1 MRIDAGDGG
10 GLLWMRGPVCQSVSR
25 VRPRTVPMLALGGR
39 AAYRSAGHATCAPG
53 ANMDPLRLT
62 RRHLLASLAAA
73 GLGASLPA
81 CAEKT
86 AQAPASTPTPTPRRK
101 ESVGVALVG
110 LGGYATH
117 QLAPGLQL
125 AGHCHLAGIVTGSPE
140 KIPAWQQQHGIPDRN
155 VYSYDD
161 FDRIADNPE
170 IQAVYIVTPNDLHK
184 PLTLR
189 AANAGK
195 HVWCEKP
202 MAMDAAEGQAMV
214 DACRANKVQLT
225 IGYRLQHEPNTRRLM
240 AMARERPFGKI
251 LGVRAEAGFHA
262 YDNVDPARKPW
273 RLLPQH
279 GGGAMYDMGVYSLN
293 AARYT
298 SGQEPVAV
306 SARQEIRRPHLFE
319 GVDETMHF
327 TLEFADGSVA
337 ECATSFGGNMNLL
350 RADCERGWYELSPF
364 QTYDGLKGSASD
376 GQVFADAVPHQQAHQ
391 MDGDALAII
400 NGTAPRVP
408 GEEGVRDMRV
418 VDAIYASA
426 RDGGRRITL

>member
-1 MRIDAGDGG
+1 MH
-10 GLLWMRGPVCQSVSR
+10 M
-25 VRPRTVPMLALGGR
+25 
-39 AAYRSAGHATCAPG
+39 PG
-53 ANMDPLRLT
+53 LT
-62 RRHLLASLAAA
+62 RRHLLAAMAGAGIGAA
-73 GLGASLPA
+73 LPA
-81 CAEKT
+81 RAGTEATPPK
-86 AQAPASTPTPTPRRK
+86 PARK
-101 ESVGVALVG
+101 DSIGVALVG

-125 AGHCHLAGIVTGSPE
+125 AEHCHLAGIVTGSPE
-140 KIPAWQQQHGIPDRN
+140 KIPAWQEKYGIPDGN
-155 VYSYDD
+155 VYGYDD
-161 FDRIADNPE
+161 FDRIADNPA

-240 AMARERPFGKI
+240 AMAKEKPYGKI
-251 LGVRAEAGFHA
+251 LQVRAHAGFHA
-262 YDNVDPARKPW
+262 YDDVDPARKPW

-306 SARQEIRRPHLFE
+306 TARQEIHRPQLFD

-327 TLEFADGSVA
+327 TLEFADGLVA
-337 ECATSFGGNMNLL
+337 DCATSFGQEMNVL

-364 QTYDGLKGSASD
+364 QSYDGLKGRTSD
-376 GQVFADAVPHQQAHQ
+376 GKTFADAVRHQQARQ
-391 MDGDALAII
+391 MDDDALAILR
-400 NGTAPRVP
+400 GTAPLVP

-418 VDAIYASA
+418 VDAVYASA
-426 RDGGRRITL
+426 RAGGKRIVL